1 MTGPSTDDLPPV
13 IAVESPEL
21 EELHAVLV
29 GGAIIG
35 AGTPYA
41 RQTQFDAASDAR
53 KLRATAPRAG
63 SIS

>member
-1 MTGPSTDDLPPV
+1 MTGQSTDDLPPV

-21 EELHAVLV
+21 EEHHAVLV
-29 GGAIIG
+29 GGATTG

-41 RQTQFDAASDAR
+41 RQTQFDAASEAR
-53 KLRATAPRAG
+53 KLRAPAPRAC